1 MAGTL
6 WRMTTP
12 RILLDEPITF
22 SVGDDKQTHAPMVHA
37 TIHGTRTKLI
47 LDTGSTDHLLT
58 VELAE
63 EVGLELAEG
72 EEGTDS
78 TGESVPSWSVGDVP
92 VEIGGMSFT
101 LGSVVGIHG
110 PPPFIQGGIGGI
122 VSPQHLH
129 ASAWAVLDLAGER
142 FQLVETDEADPSTW
156 LTESVAGMR
165 LLRLD
170 RAPGDETILVRAA
183 IEPFARVV
191 TMLDTG
197 GKRTEMVA
205 AIGPGLEAG
214 PMEVIGHGVGGGES
228 FGSAVAD
235 QTLVAGDARIPVQ
248 RLILRDAMEDRD
260 LLIGMDVLRGMVL
273 AVHGDPA
280 KPVLWMV
287 PA

>member
-1 MAGTL
+1 
-6 WRMTTP
+6 MTTP

-22 SVGDDKQTHAPMVHA
+22 DVGDGKQTHAPMVNA
-37 TIHGTRTKLI
+37 TIHGTPTKLI

-58 VELAE
+58 VELAGQ
-63 EVGLELAEG
+63 VGLELAEG

-78 TGESVPSWSVGDVP
+78 TGASVPSWSVGDVP
-92 VEIGGMSFT
+92 VEIGGLSFT
-101 LGSVVGIHG
+101 LGTVVGING

-129 ASAWAVLDLAGER
+129 PTAWAVLDLAGER
-142 FQLVETDEADPSTW
+142 FLLIETDGADPSAW
-156 LTESVAGMR
+156 LTETVPGMR

-170 RAPGDETILVRAA
+170 REPGDETILVQAA
-183 IEPFARVV
+183 IEPFRQVV

-205 AIGPGLEAG
+205 GIGPGLAAG
-214 PMEVIGHGVGGGES
+214 PLQVIGHGVGGGES
-228 FGSAVAD
+228 FGSEVAD
-235 QTLVAGDARIPVQ
+235 QTLLACDARIPVE

-260 LLIGMDVLRGMVL
+260 LLVGMDVLRGMVL